1 MIRAKIVGILTKD
14 DVSLFE
20 LKGLNLEANLF
31 MLVLNEASKFALDD
45 EIDLGFKSSDVIL
58 SKDKLSNS
66 SLENELKC
74 VIEAINFGEILSVV
88 SLKCGEIYFEA
99 IISNHAL
106 KTMNIGENDEVFA
119 YIKSTSIHISTQKW

>member
-45 EIDLGFKSSDVIL
+45 EIGSGFKSSDVVL
-58 SKDKLSNS
+58 ANNKLDTS

-74 VIEAINFGEILSVV
+74 MIEAINFGEVLSVV
-88 SLKCGEIYFEA
+88 SLKCDQISFEA

-106 KTMNIGENDEVFA
+106 KALNLSKNDSVFA
-119 YIKSTSIHISTQKW
+119 YIKSTSIHISTQK

>member
-31 MLVLNEASKFALDD
+31 MLVLNEASKFALND
-45 EIDLGFKSSDVIL
+45 EINLGFKSSDVIL
-58 SKDKLSNS
+58 AKDKLSNS

-106 KTMNIGENDEVFA
+106 KALNLGENDSVFA
-119 YIKSTSIHISTQKW
+119 YIKSTSIHISTQK

>member
-14 DVSLFE
+14 DVNLFE

-58 SKDKLSNS
+58 AKDKLSNN

-74 VIEAINFGEILSVV
+74 VIEAINFGEILSVI

-119 YIKSTSIHISTQKW
+119 YIKSTSIHISTQK

>member
-58 SKDKLSNS
+58 AKDKLSNS

-74 VIEAINFGEILSVV
+74 VIEAINFGEILSVI
-88 SLKCGEIYFEA
+88 SLKCGGIYFEA

-106 KTMNIGENDEVFA
+106 KTMNIGENDKVFA
-119 YIKSTSIHISTQKW
+119 YIKSTSIHISTQK

>member
-1 MIRAKIVGILTKD
+1 MIRAKIVGILNKD
-14 DVSLFE
+14 NVSLFE
-20 LKGLNLEANLF
+20 LKGINLEANLF

-58 SKDKLSNS
+58 AKNKLDAS

-74 VIEAINFGEILSVV
+74 VVEAINFGEVLSIVG
-88 SLKCGEIYFEA
+88 LKCDQIHFEA

-106 KTMNIGENDEVFA
+106 KTMNVGENDEVFA
-119 YIKSTSIHISTQKW
+119 YIKSTSIHISTQK

>member
-31 MLVLNEASKFALDD
+31 MLVLNEASKFTLDD

-74 VIEAINFGEILSVV
+74 VIEAINFGEILSVI

-106 KTMNIGENDEVFA
+106 KIMNVGENDEVFA
-119 YIKSTSIHISTQKW
+119 YIKSTSIHISTQK

>member
-58 SKDKLSNS
+58 AKDKLSNS

-74 VIEAINFGEILSVV
+74 VIEAINFGEILSVI

-106 KTMNIGENDEVFA
+106 KTMNVGENDEVFA

>member
-1 MIRAKIVGILTKD
+1 MIKAKIVRILAKD

-45 EIDLGFKSSDVIL
+45 EISLGFKSSDVVL
-58 SKDKLSNS
+58 AKNRLDTS

-74 VIEAINFGEILSVV
+74 VVETIKFGEVLSVV
-88 SLKCGEIYFEA
+88 GLKCDQISFEA

-106 KTMNIGENDEVFA
+106 KALNLSKNDSVFA
-119 YIKSTSIHISTQKW
+119 YIKSTSIHISTQK

>member
-45 EIDLGFKSSDVIL
+45 EIDLGFKSSDVML
-58 SKDKLSNS
+58 AKDNLSNS

-74 VIEAINFGEILSVV
+74 VIEAINFGEILSVI

-106 KTMNIGENDEVFA
+106 KTMNVGENDEVFA
-119 YIKSTSIHISTQKW
+119 YIKSTSIHISTQK

>member
-14 DVSLFE
+14 DVNLFE

-45 EIDLGFKSSDVIL
+45 EISLGFKSSDVIL
-58 SKDKLSNS
+58 AKDKLDAS

-74 VIEAINFGEILSVV
+74 VVQAINFGEVLSVV
-88 SLKCGEIYFEA
+88 SLRCDQISFEA

-106 KTMNIGENDEVFA
+106 KALNLSKNDSVFA
-119 YIKSTSIHISTQKW
+119 YIKSTSIHISTQK

>member
-45 EIDLGFKSSDVIL
+45 EISLGFKSSDVIL
-58 SKDKLSNS
+58 AKNKLDAS
-66 SLENELKC
+66 SLENELKF
-74 VIEAINFGEILSVV
+74 VVQTINFGEILSVV

-106 KTMNIGENDEVFA
+106 KTMNVGENDEVFA
-119 YIKSTSIHISTQKW
+119 YIKSTSIHISTQK

>member
-14 DVSLFE
+14 DVNLFE

-45 EIDLGFKSSDVIL
+45 EISLGFKSSDVVL
-58 SKDKLSNS
+58 AKNKLDAS

-74 VIEAINFGEILSVV
+74 VVQAINFGEVLSVV
-88 SLKCGEIYFEA
+88 SLRCDQISFEA

-106 KTMNIGENDEVFA
+106 KALNLSKNDSVFA
-119 YIKSTSIHISTQKW
+119 YIKSTSIHISTQK

>member
-31 MLVLNEASKFALDD
+31 MLVLNEASKFALND
-45 EIDLGFKSSDVIL
+45 EINLGFKSSDVIL
-58 SKDKLSNS
+58 AKDKLSNN

-106 KTMNIGENDEVFA
+106 KTMNVGENDEVFA
-119 YIKSTSIHISTQKW
+119 YIKSTSIHISTQK

>member
-14 DVSLFE
+14 DVNLFE

-58 SKDKLSNS
+58 AKDKLSNS

-74 VIEAINFGEILSVV
+74 VIEAINFGEVLSVV
-88 SLKCGEIYFEA
+88 SLKCDQINFEA

-106 KTMNIGENDEVFA
+106 KALNLSKNDSVFA
-119 YIKSTSIHISTQKW
+119 YIKSTSIHISTQK

>member
-74 VIEAINFGEILSVV
+74 VIEAINFGEILSVI

-106 KTMNIGENDEVFA
+106 KTMNLGENDEVFA
-119 YIKSTSIHISTQKW
+119 YIKSTSIHISTQK

>member
-1 MIRAKIVGILTKD
+1 MIKAKIVGILTKD

-58 SKDKLSNS
+58 AKDKLSNN

-106 KTMNIGENDEVFA
+106 KTMNVGENDEVFA
-119 YIKSTSIHISTQKW
+119 YIKSTSIHISTQK

>member
-58 SKDKLSNS
+58 AKDKLSNS

-106 KTMNIGENDEVFA
+106 KTMNLGENDEVFA
-119 YIKSTSIHISTQKW
+119 YIKSTSIHISTQK

>member
-1 MIRAKIVGILTKD
+1 MIKAKIVRILTKD

-58 SKDKLSNS
+58 AKDKLSNS

-106 KTMNIGENDEVFA
+106 KALNLGENDSVFA
-119 YIKSTSIHISTQKW
+119 YIKSTSIHISTQK

>member
-58 SKDKLSNS
+58 AKDKLSNN

-74 VIEAINFGEILSVV
+74 VIEAINFGEILSVI

-106 KTMNIGENDEVFA
+106 KTMNVGENDEVFA
-119 YIKSTSIHISTQKW
+119 YIKSTSIHISTQK

>member
-1 MIRAKIVGILTKD
+1 MIQAKIVRILAKD

-45 EIDLGFKSSDVIL
+45 EIGLGFKSSDVVL
-58 SKDKLSNS
+58 ANNKLDTS
-66 SLENELKC
+66 SFENELRC
-74 VIEAINFGEILSVV
+74 VVEAINFGEVLSVV
-88 SLKCGEIYFEA
+88 GLKCDQINFEA

-106 KTMNIGENDEVFA
+106 KALNLSKNDSVFA
-119 YIKSTSIHISTQKW
+119 YIKSTSIHISTQK

>member
-58 SKDKLSNS
+58 AKDKLSNN

-106 KTMNIGENDEVFA
+106 KIMNVGENDEVFA
-119 YIKSTSIHISTQKW
+119 YIKSTSIHISTQK

>member
-58 SKDKLSNS
+58 AKDKLSNS

-106 KTMNIGENDEVFA
+106 KIMNVGENDEVFA
-119 YIKSTSIHISTQKW
+119 YIKSTSIHISTQK

>member
-31 MLVLNEASKFALDD
+31 MLVLNETSNFALDD

-58 SKDKLSNS
+58 AKDKLSNS

-74 VIEAINFGEILSVV
+74 VIEAINFGEILSVI

-106 KTMNIGENDEVFA
+106 KTMNVGENDEVFA
-119 YIKSTSIHISTQKW
+119 YIKSTSIHISTQK

>member
-14 DVSLFE
+14 DVNLFE

-58 SKDKLSNS
+58 AKDKLSNS

-74 VIEAINFGEILSVV
+74 VIEAINFGEILSVI

-106 KTMNIGENDEVFA
+106 KTMNVGKNDEVFA
-119 YIKSTSIHISTQKW
+119 YIKSTSIHISTQK

>member
-1 MIRAKIVGILTKD
+1 MIKAKIVGILTKD

-45 EIDLGFKSSDVIL
+45 EIGLGFKSSDVVL
-58 SKDKLSNS
+58 AKNKLDTS

-74 VIEAINFGEILSVV
+74 VVEAINFGEVLSVV
-88 SLKCGEIYFEA
+88 SLKCDQIHFEA

-106 KTMNIGENDEVFA
+106 KALNLSKNDSVFA
-119 YIKSTSIHISTQKW
+119 YIKSTSIHISTQK

>member
-58 SKDKLSNS
+58 AKDKLSNS

-106 KTMNIGENDEVFA
+106 KTMNIGEKDEVFA
-119 YIKSTSIHISTQKW
+119 YIKSTSIHISTQK

>member
-14 DVSLFE
+14 DVNLFE

-45 EIDLGFKSSDVIL
+45 EISLGFKSSDVIL
-58 SKDKLSNS
+58 AKNKLDAS

-74 VIEAINFGEILSVV
+74 VVQTINFGEILSVV

-106 KTMNIGENDEVFA
+106 KTMNVGENDEVFA
-119 YIKSTSIHISTQKW
+119 YIKSTSIHISTQK

>member
-58 SKDKLSNS
+58 AKDKLSNS

-74 VIEAINFGEILSVV
+74 VIEAINFGEILSVI
-88 SLKCGEIYFEA
+88 SLKCDEIYFEA

-106 KTMNIGENDEVFA
+106 KTMNLGENDEVFA
-119 YIKSTSIHISTQKW
+119 YIKSTSIHISTQK

>member
-1 MIRAKIVGILTKD
+1 MIKAKIVRILTKD

-31 MLVLNEASKFALDD
+31 MLVLNEASKFALND
-45 EIDLGFKSSDVIL
+45 EINLGFKSSDVIL
-58 SKDKLSNS
+58 AKDKLSNS

-106 KTMNIGENDEVFA
+106 KALNLGENDSVFA
-119 YIKSTSIHISTQKW
+119 YIKSTSIHISTQK

>member
-1 MIRAKIVGILTKD
+1 MIKAKIVRILTKD

-45 EIDLGFKSSDVIL
+45 EIGLGFKSSDVVL
-58 SKDKLSNS
+58 ANNKLDTS
-66 SLENELKC
+66 SFENELRC
-74 VIEAINFGEILSVV
+74 VVEAINFGEVLSVV
-88 SLKCGEIYFEA
+88 GLKCDQINFEA

-106 KTMNIGENDEVFA
+106 KALNLSKNDSVFA
-119 YIKSTSIHISTQKW
+119 YIKSTSIHISTQK

>member
-20 LKGLNLEANLF
+20 LEGLNLEANLF

-58 SKDKLSNS
+58 AKDKLSNN

-74 VIEAINFGEILSVV
+74 VIEAINFGEILSVI
-88 SLKCGEIYFEA
+88 SLKCGKIYFEA

-106 KTMNIGENDEVFA
+106 KTMNLGEKDEVFA
-119 YIKSTSIHISTQKW
+119 YIKSTSIHISTQK

>member
-1 MIRAKIVGILTKD
+1 MIKAKIVRILSKD

-45 EIDLGFKSSDVIL
+45 EIGLGFKSSDVVL
-58 SKDKLSNS
+58 AKNRLDTS

-74 VIEAINFGEILSVV
+74 VVEAINFGEVLSVV
-88 SLKCGEIYFEA
+88 SLKCDQISFEA

-106 KTMNIGENDEVFA
+106 KALNLSKNDSVFA
-119 YIKSTSIHISTQKW
+119 YIKSTSIHISTQK

>member
-1 MIRAKIVGILTKD
+1 MIKAKIVRILAKD

-31 MLVLNEASKFALDD
+31 ILVLNEASKFALND
-45 EIDLGFKSSDVIL
+45 EIGLGFKSSDVVL
-58 SKDKLSNS
+58 TKNKLDTN

-74 VIEAINFGEILSVV
+74 VVEAINFGEVLSVV
-88 SLKCGEIYFEA
+88 GLKCDQINFEA

-106 KTMNIGENDEVFA
+106 KALNLSKNDSVFA
-119 YIKSTSIHISTQKW
+119 YIKSTSIHISTQK

>member
-1 MIRAKIVGILTKD
+1 MIKAKIVRILAKD

-31 MLVLNEASKFALDD
+31 MLVLNEASKFALND
-45 EIDLGFKSSDVIL
+45 EIGLGFKSSDVVL
-58 SKDKLSNS
+58 AKNRLDTS

-74 VIEAINFGEILSVV
+74 VVEAIKFGEVLSVV
-88 SLKCGEIYFEA
+88 GLKCDQISFEA

-106 KTMNIGENDEVFA
+106 KALNLSKNDSAFA
-119 YIKSTSIHISTQKW
+119 YIKSTSIHISTQK